1 MYILYRPAYTNYII
15 FQKQVINLKLTS
27 NLQDNLHALK
37 AVVPIG
43 KSYDLLEKVLKIHG
57 RTFYLYFLDG
67 FAKDTNLEYV
77 RRDIFAL
84 PQETLDSIHS
94 AEDLIQIAISS
105 IEVSAETDLDNLITA
120 LLSGQTILFF
130 DGSSSAAVI
139 DLRTYPTRSIN
150 EPEKEKT
157 IRGARDGFV
166 ETIVFNTALIRRR
179 IRDPHLVFEMMNIG
193 SLSKTDVAI
202 GYLSNK
208 VNKKALKNVKKL
220 LENLKLQALTMGD
233 QTLIEAVHSDSWI
246 NPFPKAR
253 YTERPDVAAAQVAE
267 GKVLIFVD
275 NSPTAIIVPTGIFD
289 FTQDVDDYYVPV
301 LTGNYLRFIRHIILI
316 INLLLTP
323 IYVLIV
329 TNEQWVPSSLSFLLP
344 TDPLNVALFIQFI
357 ALEIAVDGLKIASL
371 NTPSSLGTSLS
382 VIGGLILGE
391 YAVKTGWLIPHSIF
405 YMSIVALSSFTQP
418 SIELTYAIKFMR
430 IILLLGAGLFNIWGF
445 VIALI
450 IDIVLL
456 ARTKSFSGES
466 YLYPLFPF
474 NWSALKTLL
483 FRTRIKS
490 KQNIKNR

>member
-1 MYILYRPAYTNYII
+1 M
-15 FQKQVINLKLTS
+15 KLTS
-27 NLQDNLHALK
+27 NLQDNLHSLK
-37 AVVPIG
+37 AILPIG
-43 KSYDLLEKVLKIHG
+43 KSFDILEKILKIHG

-67 FAKDTNLEYV
+67 FAKDTNLEYI
-77 RRDIFAL
+77 RRDIYAL
-84 PQETLDSIHS
+84 PQDTLDHIHN
-94 AEDLIQIAISS
+94 AEELIQLAISS
-105 IEVSAETDLDNLITA
+105 IEVVTETDIDKLITA
-120 LLSGQTILFF
+120 LLSGQTILLF

-179 IRDPHLVFEMMNIG
+179 VRDPHLIFEMMSIG
-193 SLSKTDVAI
+193 SLSHTDVAI

-208 VNKKALKNVKKL
+208 VNKKALKKVKQL
-220 LENLKLQALTMGD
+220 LEDLQIKSLTMGD
-233 QTLIEAVHSDSWI
+233 QTLIEAVHADSWI

-253 YTERPDVAAAQVAE
+253 YTERPDVASAQVSE
-267 GKVLIFVD
+267 GKIVILVD

-301 LTGNYLRFIRHIILI
+301 LTGNYLRFVRYVILI
-316 INLLLTP
+316 FNLFLTP
-323 IYVLIV
+323 LYVLIV
-329 TNEQWVPSSLSFLLP
+329 NNEQYLPSSLTFLLP
-344 TDPLNVALFIQFI
+344 DDPLNVALFVQFLV
-357 ALEIAVDGLKIASL
+357 LEVAVDGLKIASL

-430 IILLLGAGLFNIWGF
+430 ILLLLGAGLFNIWGF
-445 VIALI
+445 AIALI
-450 IDIVLL
+450 IDIIFI
-456 ARTKSFSGES
+456 ATTKSFSGES
-466 YLYPLFPF
+466 YLYPLVPF

-483 FRTRIKS
+483 FRTKVKS
-490 KQNIKNR
+490 KQNVKNN

>member
-1 MYILYRPAYTNYII
+1 MID
-15 FQKQVINLKLTS
+15 LKLSS

-37 AVVPIG
+37 STLPLG
-43 KSYDLLEKVLKIHG
+43 KSFDILEKVLRIHD
-57 RTFYLYFLDG
+57 RTFYLYFIDG
-67 FAKDTNLEYV
+67 FTKDVNLEYV

-84 PQETLDSIHS
+84 SQETLDSIHS
-94 AEDLIQIAISS
+94 AEDLIELAISS
-105 IEVSAETDLDNLITA
+105 IEVSVETDLDKLITA
-120 LLSGQTILFF
+120 LLSGQTILLF

-166 ETIVFNTALIRRR
+166 ETIVFNTALVRRR

-193 SLSKTDVAI
+193 SLSKTDVAV

-208 VNKKALKNVKKL
+208 VNQKALKNVKKM
-220 LENLKLQALTMGD
+220 LENLKLKSLTMGD
-233 QTLIEAVHSDSWI
+233 QTLIEAVHSDSWV

-267 GKVLIFVD
+267 GKVIILVD

-301 LTGNYLRFIRHIILI
+301 LTGNYLRFIRYIILFF
-316 INLLLTP
+316 NLFLTP
-323 IYVLIV
+323 LYVLIV
-329 TNEQWVPSSLSFLLP
+329 ANEQWVPSSMSFLLP
-344 TDPLNVALFIQFI
+344 DDRLNVALFIQFI

-391 YAVKTGWLIPHSIF
+391 YAVKTGWLVPHTIF
-405 YMSIVALSSFTQP
+405 YMAIVALSSFTQP
-418 SIELTYAIKFMR
+418 SIELTYAIKFLR

-450 IDIVLL
+450 IDIILL

-466 YLYPLFPF
+466 YLYPLIPF

-483 FRTRIKS
+483 FRTRVKS
-490 KQNIKNR
+490 KQNVRNN

>member
-1 MYILYRPAYTNYII
+1 M
-15 FQKQVINLKLTS
+15 KLTS
-27 NLQDNLHALK
+27 NLQDNLHSLK
-37 AVVPIG
+37 AILPIG
-43 KSYDLLEKVLKIHG
+43 KSFDILEKVLKIHG

-67 FAKDTNLEYV
+67 FAKDTNLEYI
-77 RRDIFAL
+77 RRDIYAL
-84 PQETLDSIHS
+84 PQDTLDHIHN
-94 AEDLIQIAISS
+94 AEELIQLAISS
-105 IEVSAETDLDNLITA
+105 IEVVTETDIDKLITA
-120 LLSGQTILFF
+120 LLSGQTILLF

-179 IRDPHLVFEMMNIG
+179 VRDPHLIFEMMSIG
-193 SLSKTDVAI
+193 SLSHTDVAI

-208 VNKKALKNVKKL
+208 VNKKALKKVKQL
-220 LENLKLQALTMGD
+220 LEDLQIKSLTMGD
-233 QTLIEAVHSDSWI
+233 QTLIEAVHADSWI

-253 YTERPDVAAAQVAE
+253 YTERPDVASAQVSE
-267 GKVLIFVD
+267 GKIVILVD

-301 LTGNYLRFIRHIILI
+301 LTGNYLRFVRYVILI
-316 INLLLTP
+316 FNLFLTP
-323 IYVLIV
+323 LYVLIV
-329 TNEQWVPSSLSFLLP
+329 NNEQYLPSSLTFLLP
-344 TDPLNVALFIQFI
+344 DDPLNVALFVQFLV
-357 ALEIAVDGLKIASL
+357 LEVAVDGLKIASL

-430 IILLLGAGLFNIWGF
+430 ILLLLGAGLFNIWGF
-445 VIALI
+445 AIALI
-450 IDIVLL
+450 IDIIFI
-456 ARTKSFSGES
+456 ATTKSFSGES
-466 YLYPLFPF
+466 YLYPLVPF

-483 FRTRIKS
+483 FRTKVKS
-490 KQNIKNR
+490 KQNVKNN

>member
-1 MYILYRPAYTNYII
+1 MID
-15 FQKQVINLKLTS
+15 LKLSS

-37 AVVPIG
+37 SILPVG
-43 KSYDLLEKVLKIHG
+43 KSFDILEKVLRIHG
-57 RTFYLYFLDG
+57 RTFYLYFIDG
-67 FAKDTNLEYV
+67 FTKDVNLEYV
-77 RRDIFAL
+77 RRDIFDL
-84 PQETLDSIHS
+84 PKETIDSIHS
-94 AEDLIQIAISS
+94 AQDLIELAISS
-105 IEVSAETDLDNLITA
+105 IEVSVETDIDKLIVA
-120 LLSGQTILFF
+120 LLSGQTILLF

-166 ETIVFNTALIRRR
+166 ETIVFNTALVRRR

-193 SLSKTDVAI
+193 SLSNTDVAI

-208 VNKKALKNVKKL
+208 VNQKALKNVKKM
-220 LENLKLQALTMGD
+220 LENLKLKSLTMGD

-267 GKVLIFVD
+267 GKVIILVD

-301 LTGNYLRFIRHIILI
+301 LTGNYLRFIRYIILFF
-316 INLLLTP
+316 NLFLTP
-323 IYVLIV
+323 VYVLIV
-329 TNEQWVPSSLSFLLP
+329 ANQQWVPSSLSFLLP
-344 TDPLNVALFIQFI
+344 DDPLNVTLFIQFLV
-357 ALEIAVDGLKIASL
+357 LEIAVDGLKIASL

-391 YAVKTGWLIPHSIF
+391 YAVKTGWLVPHSIF

-418 SIELTYAIKFMR
+418 SIELTYAIKFLR

-450 IDIVLL
+450 IDIILL

-466 YLYPLFPF
+466 YLYPLIPF

-483 FRTRIKS
+483 FRTRVKS
-490 KQNIKNR
+490 KQSVKNN